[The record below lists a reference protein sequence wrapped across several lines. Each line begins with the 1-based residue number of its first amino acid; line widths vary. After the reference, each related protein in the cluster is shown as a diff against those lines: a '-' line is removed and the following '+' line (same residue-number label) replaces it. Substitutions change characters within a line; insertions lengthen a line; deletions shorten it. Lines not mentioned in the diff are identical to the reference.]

1 MENVR
6 KTRRKGIQ
14 EHSGNDE
21 LPLDISGDKLRGAQ
35 ECPGARYS
43 NHKTFSRKSSFLILS
58 DFPEEYSSNLT
69 EYCNYRSRKD
79 KMVEARLDFLRGK
92 KTPILKDTQIYCM
105 KEEMKLL
112 VIELNLLV
120 KKKSY
125 VCNK

>member
-1 MENVR
+1 MLWKMSE
-6 KTRRKGIQ
+6 KQ
-14 EHSGNDE
+14 EEKESRNI
-21 LPLDISGDKLRGAQ
+21 LAMMSFSGDKLRGAQ

-79 KMVEARLDFLRGK
+79 KMVESRLDFLRGK
-92 KTPILKDTQIYCM
+92 KTPILKDTQIYSM